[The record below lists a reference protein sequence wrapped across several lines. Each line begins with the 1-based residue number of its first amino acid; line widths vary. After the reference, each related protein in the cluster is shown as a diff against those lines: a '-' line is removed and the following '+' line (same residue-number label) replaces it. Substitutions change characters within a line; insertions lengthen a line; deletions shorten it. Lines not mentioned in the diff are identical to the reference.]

1 MRITLDVP
9 DEVIAW
15 AEEIAEKADTDR
27 DTILNDALRAQLS
40 IDSSVLKAEF
50 AQWEL
55 ASEIDAA
62 KMAL

>member
-9 DEVIAW
+9 DEIVESAECIAQ
-15 AEEIAEKADTDR
+15 KAGTDR

-40 IDSSVLKAEF
+40 LDSPEMHAEF
-50 AQWEL
+50 AQWEA
-55 ASEIDAA
+55 ASDIDAA